1 MSILS
6 TSLSR
11 IKESPTIAI
20 TQKARL
26 LKESG
31 KEVIALA
38 SGEPDFDTPDNIK
51 AAAIKAIKEG
61 QTKYTA
67 VDGTPEL
74 KKAIVNKFKRENN
87 LIFDV
92 DNITVG
98 TGGKQVIYN
107 CILATINPGDE
118 VIIPAPYWVSYP
130 DIVLLAGGTPKFVEC
145 DEQSDFKISAEQLEK
160 LITNKT
166 KWFILNSPANPTGM
180 CYSRS
185 ELTELVKV
193 LKKHKHVNILTDDIY
208 EHIIY
213 HDVKSAND
221 PKFVNILEIDNSL
234 KDRTIVINGVSK
246 AYAMTGWRIGYAAG
260 SKELIKAMQKIQS
273 QSTTNPSS
281 ISQAAAIKA
290 IKEGQTKYTAVD
302 GTPELKKAIVNKF
315 KRENNLSFDVENIT
329 VGTGGKQVIYNCIL
343 ATINPGD
350 EVIIPAPYWV
360 SYPDIV
366 LLAGGTPKFVEC
378 DEQSDFKI
386 SAEQLEKLITNKTKW
401 FILNSPANPTGMCY
415 SRSELTELVKVLKKH
430 KHVNIL
436 TDDIYEHII
445 YQDVKSANDP
455 KFVNILEIDN
465 ALKDRTIVING
476 VSKAYAMT
484 GWRIGYAAGPKE
496 LIKGIQKIQ
505 SQSTTNPSS
514 ISQAAAVEALN
525 GDQSFINTR
534 ALEFKKRRDFVVH
547 ALNNINGL
555 TCVNPQGAFYVF
567 PNCKKTMNKKTS
579 SGKIIKND
587 TDFATYLLEETG
599 VAIVQGSAFGLEG
612 YFRISYATSMQ
623 ILEKAVIKIKSFCES
638 LK

>member
-51 AAAIKAIKEG
+51 
-61 QTKYTA
+61 
-67 VDGTPEL
+67 
-74 KKAIVNKFKRENN
+74 
-87 LIFDV
+87 
-92 DNITVG
+92 
-98 TGGKQVIYN
+98 
-107 CILATINPGDE
+107 
-118 VIIPAPYWVSYP
+118 
-130 DIVLLAGGTPKFVEC
+130 
-145 DEQSDFKISAEQLEK
+145 
-160 LITNKT
+160 
-166 KWFILNSPANPTGM
+166 
-180 CYSRS
+180 
-185 ELTELVKV
+185 
-193 LKKHKHVNILTDDIY
+193 
-208 EHIIY
+208 
-213 HDVKSAND
+213 
-221 PKFVNILEIDNSL
+221 
-234 KDRTIVINGVSK
+234 
-246 AYAMTGWRIGYAAG
+246 
-260 SKELIKAMQKIQS
+260 
-273 QSTTNPSS
+273 
-281 ISQAAAIKA
+281 AAAIKA

-623 ILEKAVIKIKSFCES
+623 ILEKAVAKIKSFCES